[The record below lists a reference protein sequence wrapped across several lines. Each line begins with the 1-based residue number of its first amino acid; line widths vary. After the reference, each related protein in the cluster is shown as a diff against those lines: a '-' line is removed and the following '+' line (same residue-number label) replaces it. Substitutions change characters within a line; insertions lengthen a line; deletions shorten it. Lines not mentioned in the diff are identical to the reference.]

1 MDAYGKPSNDVTA
14 YIARRSRCTELCNGC
29 NMAPLLVDAMM
40 GHAPPRGDTA
50 DWDGYLRQLDNW
62 PVVAEMTE
70 RIVYD
75 PDCTTHPMFAQTQL
89 APAVSGRSD
98 QTSIGYTFRAAEP
111 CTVEIVAQTLE
122 IGDSITVTTDGE
134 LQSKDCAAVAFGRH
148 SSPCPDHANTTSV
161 CCGSRNRGMPHP
173 SGCRSRRGE
182 DCSRSLIIKEAKNML
197 TGKDVPITD
206 TSRFLGDVDI
216 GNMQKITGYYNT
228 HGLYLAH
235 YSVSRQKDTAAYCL
249 RGTVSLRDP
258 KNAVLKM
265 KDDAGKEI
273 YASLPIVLKS
283 MDPEEVKREIAE
295 KAQTLCAR
303 FADANK
309 ADSASIPIVQM
320 TFGQVVN
327 TYGAEYAQVRSPSSD
342 SRQKERLSTLRKVAD
357 GLSAMPFKMIEQRQV
372 AELCERIGTA
382 WYSKVREAD
391 CLVRYVA
398 ERRKYKQIPN
408 PFAAYRKT
416 RAAPRNTRQLQKS
429 AVSTDVLSQAEQ
441 DAAVALVL
449 DHLAEPD
456 YAGIGLLLGTGLK
469 AKQVVALKYGDL
481 QEDPDNKGSLILPY
495 FRPELAGSMH
505 DFSFVLSTLAQ
516 RICHERRA
524 MLEKEGLTPG
534 EIANRYITTNSEK
547 PYSAGKLTA
556 ECHNILH
563 NCGVGFGQLAG
574 LTSNTEGAGVRLLRN
589 TYGLRLAEDG
599 GLREDPA
606 LLQFA
611 QHRRP
616 DGTQG
621 LFYRSFTDP
630 YSHRCQEI
638 AHRRIQWFPPKM
650 NSTLTAKDRSR
661 QTKTTVHLK
670 DGEKTVAATVRIKL
684 QAGET
689 VQISSDYGIR
699 AKWSAVDDNA
709 PETDS
714 EA

>member
-1 MDAYGKPSNDVTA
+1 
-14 YIARRSRCTELCNGC
+14 
-29 NMAPLLVDAMM
+29 
-40 GHAPPRGDTA
+40 
-50 DWDGYLRQLDNW
+50 
-62 PVVAEMTE
+62 
-70 RIVYD
+70 
-75 PDCTTHPMFAQTQL
+75 
-89 APAVSGRSD
+89 
-98 QTSIGYTFRAAEP
+98 
-111 CTVEIVAQTLE
+111 
-122 IGDSITVTTDGE
+122 
-134 LQSKDCAAVAFGRH
+134 
-148 SSPCPDHANTTSV
+148 
-161 CCGSRNRGMPHP
+161 
-173 SGCRSRRGE
+173 
-182 DCSRSLIIKEAKNML
+182 ML
-197 TGKDVPITD
+197 TGKDLPITD

-216 GNMQKITGYYNT
+216 GNMRKITGYYNT

-235 YSVSRQKDTAAYCL
+235 YSVSRQKDTAAHCL

-273 YASLPIVLKS
+273 YASLPIVLES
-283 MDPEEVKREIAE
+283 VDPEEVKREIAE

-303 FADANK
+303 FSAGEK

-320 TFGQVVN
+320 TFAQIVN
-327 TYGAEYAQVRSPSSD
+327 AYG
-342 SRQKERLSTLRKVAD
+342 
-357 GLSAMPFKMIEQRQV
+357 
-372 AELCERIGTA
+372 
-382 WYSKVREAD
+382 
-391 CLVRYVA
+391 A
-398 ERRKYKQIPN
+398 ERRKYEQIPN
-408 PFAAYRKT
+408 PFQTYRKT
-416 RAAPRNTRQLQKS
+416 CAAPRNTRQRQKA
-429 AVSTDVLSQAEQ
+429 AVSTDVLARDEQ
-441 DAAVALVL
+441 DKTVALVL
-449 DHLAEPD
+449 GHLAEPD

-469 AKQVVALKYGDL
+469 AKQVVALKYGDI

-524 MLEKEGLTPG
+524 MLEEEGLIPA
-534 EIANRYITTNSEK
+534 EIADRYIITNSEK

-556 ECHNILH
+556 ECHNNLH
-563 NCGVGFGQLAG
+563 NCGVGFEQLAG
-574 LTSNTEGAGVRLLRN
+574 LTSSTEGAGVRLLRN
-589 TYGLRLAEDG
+589 TYGLRLKEDG
-599 GLREDPA
+599 GLCEDLA
-606 LLQFA
+606 LPQFA

-650 NSTLTAKDRSR
+650 DSTLTAKDRVHRS
-661 QTKTTVHLK
+661 KKTVHLK

-689 VQISSDYGIR
+689 VQVLSNYGIR
-699 AKWSAVDDNA
+699 TKWSAEDDNA

>member
-1 MDAYGKPSNDVTA
+1 
-14 YIARRSRCTELCNGC
+14 
-29 NMAPLLVDAMM
+29 
-40 GHAPPRGDTA
+40 
-50 DWDGYLRQLDNW
+50 
-62 PVVAEMTE
+62 
-70 RIVYD
+70 
-75 PDCTTHPMFAQTQL
+75 
-89 APAVSGRSD
+89 
-98 QTSIGYTFRAAEP
+98 
-111 CTVEIVAQTLE
+111 
-122 IGDSITVTTDGE
+122 
-134 LQSKDCAAVAFGRH
+134 
-148 SSPCPDHANTTSV
+148 
-161 CCGSRNRGMPHP
+161 
-173 SGCRSRRGE
+173 
-182 DCSRSLIIKEAKNML
+182 ML
-197 TGKDVPITD
+197 TGKDLPITD

-216 GNMQKITGYYNT
+216 GNMRKITGYYNT

-273 YASLPIVLKS
+273 YASLPIVPES
-283 MDPEEVKREIAE
+283 VDPEEVKREIAE

-303 FADANK
+303 FSAREK
-309 ADSASIPIVQM
+309 ADSASIPVIQM
-320 TFGQVVN
+320 TFAQIVN
-327 TYGAEYAQVRSPSSD
+327 AYGTEYAQARSPSSD

-357 GLSAMPFKMIEQRQV
+357 GLSAMPFKMIEQH
-372 AELCERIGTA
+372 
-382 WYSKVREAD
+382 
-391 CLVRYVA
+391 
-398 ERRKYKQIPN
+398 QI
-408 PFAAYRKT
+408 
-416 RAAPRNTRQLQKS
+416 
-429 AVSTDVLSQAEQ
+429 
-441 DAAVALVL
+441 
-449 DHLAEPD
+449 AEPD

-469 AKQVVALKYGDL
+469 AKQVMALKYGDI

-524 MLEKEGLTPG
+524 MLEEEGLTPA
-534 EIANRYITTNSEK
+534 EIADRYITTNSEK

-563 NCGVGFGQLAG
+563 NCGVGFEQLAG
-574 LTSNTEGAGVRLLRN
+574 LSGTEGAGVRLLRN
-589 TYGLRLAEDG
+589 TYGLRLREDG
-599 GLREDPA
+599 GLCEDLA
-606 LLQFA
+606 LPQFA

-616 DGTQG
+616 DSTQG

-638 AHRRIQWFPPKM
+638 AHQRIQWFPPKM
-650 NSTLTAKDRSR
+650 GSTLTAKDRVHRS
-661 QTKTTVHLK
+661 KKTVHLK

-689 VQISSDYGIR
+689 VQVLSNYGIR
-699 AKWSAVDDNA
+699 TKWSAEDDNA

>member
-1 MDAYGKPSNDVTA
+1 
-14 YIARRSRCTELCNGC
+14 
-29 NMAPLLVDAMM
+29 
-40 GHAPPRGDTA
+40 
-50 DWDGYLRQLDNW
+50 
-62 PVVAEMTE
+62 
-70 RIVYD
+70 
-75 PDCTTHPMFAQTQL
+75 
-89 APAVSGRSD
+89 
-98 QTSIGYTFRAAEP
+98 
-111 CTVEIVAQTLE
+111 
-122 IGDSITVTTDGE
+122 
-134 LQSKDCAAVAFGRH
+134 
-148 SSPCPDHANTTSV
+148 
-161 CCGSRNRGMPHP
+161 
-173 SGCRSRRGE
+173 
-182 DCSRSLIIKEAKNML
+182 ML
-197 TGKDVPITD
+197 TGKDLPITD
-206 TSRFLGDVDI
+206 TSHFLGDVDI
-216 GNMQKITGYYNT
+216 GNMRKITGYYNT

-235 YSVSRQKDTAAYCL
+235 YSVSRQKDTAAHCL

-283 MDPEEVKREIAE
+283 VDPKEVKREIAE

-303 FADANK
+303 FSAGEK

-320 TFGQVVN
+320 TFAQIVN
-327 TYGAEYAQVRSPSSD
+327 AYGAEYAQARSPSSD

-357 GLSAMPFKMIEQRQV
+357 GLSAMPFKMIEQRQ
-372 AELCERIGTA
+372 I
-382 WYSKVREAD
+382 
-391 CLVRYVA
+391 
-398 ERRKYKQIPN
+398 
-408 PFAAYRKT
+408 
-416 RAAPRNTRQLQKS
+416 
-429 AVSTDVLSQAEQ
+429 
-441 DAAVALVL
+441 
-449 DHLAEPD
+449 AEPD

-505 DFSFVLSTLAQ
+505 DFSFVLSALAQ

-524 MLEKEGLTPG
+524 MLEEEGLTPA
-534 EIANRYITTNSEK
+534 EIADRYIITNSEK

-563 NCGVGFGQLAG
+563 NCGVGFEQLAG
-574 LTSNTEGAGVRLLRN
+574 LSGTEGAGVRLLRN
-589 TYGLRLAEDG
+589 TYGLRLKEGG
-599 GLREDPA
+599 GLCEDLA

-689 VQISSDYGIR
+689 VQVLSNYGIR
-699 AKWSAVDDNA
+699 TKWSAEDDNA

>member
-1 MDAYGKPSNDVTA
+1 
-14 YIARRSRCTELCNGC
+14 
-29 NMAPLLVDAMM
+29 
-40 GHAPPRGDTA
+40 
-50 DWDGYLRQLDNW
+50 
-62 PVVAEMTE
+62 
-70 RIVYD
+70 
-75 PDCTTHPMFAQTQL
+75 
-89 APAVSGRSD
+89 
-98 QTSIGYTFRAAEP
+98 
-111 CTVEIVAQTLE
+111 
-122 IGDSITVTTDGE
+122 
-134 LQSKDCAAVAFGRH
+134 
-148 SSPCPDHANTTSV
+148 
-161 CCGSRNRGMPHP
+161 
-173 SGCRSRRGE
+173 
-182 DCSRSLIIKEAKNML
+182 ML
-197 TGKDVPITD
+197 TGKDLPITD

-216 GNMQKITGYYNT
+216 GNMRKITGYYNT

-273 YASLPIVLKS
+273 YASLPIVPES
-283 MDPEEVKREIAE
+283 VDPEEVKREIAE

-303 FADANK
+303 FSAGEK

-320 TFGQVVN
+320 TFAQIVN
-327 TYGAEYAQVRSPSSD
+327 AYAAEYAQARSPSSD

-357 GLSAMPFKMIEQRQV
+357 GLSAMPFKMIEQHQI
-372 AELCERIGTA
+372 AEFCEQIGTS
-382 WYSKVREAD
+382 WYNKIREAD
-391 CLVRYVA
+391 RFTAYAA
-398 ERRKYKQIPN
+398 ERRKYEQIPN
-408 PFAAYRKT
+408 PFQTYRKT
-416 RAAPRNTRQLQKS
+416 CAAPRNTRQRQKA
-429 AVSTDVLSQAEQ
+429 AVSTDVLSQTEQ

-449 DHLAEPD
+449 GHLAEPD
-456 YAGIGLLLGTGLK
+456 DAGIGLLLGTGLK

-524 MLEKEGLTPG
+524 MLEEEGLTPA
-534 EIANRYITTNSEK
+534 EIADRYIITNSEK

-556 ECHNILH
+556 ECHNNLH
-563 NCGVGFGQLAG
+563 NCGVGFEQLAG
-574 LTSNTEGAGVRLLRN
+574 LTSSTEGAGVRLLRN
-589 TYGLRLAEDG
+589 TYGLRLKEDG
-599 GLREDPA
+599 GLCEDLA
-606 LLQFA
+606 LPQFA

-650 NSTLTAKDRSR
+650 DSTLTAKDRVHRS
-661 QTKTTVHLK
+661 KKTVHLK

-689 VQISSDYGIR
+689 VQVLSNYGIR
-699 AKWSAVDDNA
+699 TKWSAEDDNA